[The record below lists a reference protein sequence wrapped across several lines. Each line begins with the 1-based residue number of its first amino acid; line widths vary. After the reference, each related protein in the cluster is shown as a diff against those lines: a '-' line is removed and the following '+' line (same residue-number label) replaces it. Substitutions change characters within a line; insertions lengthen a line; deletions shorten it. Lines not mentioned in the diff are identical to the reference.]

1 MAAPVTA
8 CCLRFSRPVQYANR
22 TELSRQLL
30 SRLNCDAFLIRY
42 LGSGQKLLAKH
53 SVNSQGDQP
62 ADIPVDK
69 LKITYS
75 RSSGPGGQHV
85 NKVNTKAEVR
95 FHVQTAE
102 WISDEVRKE
111 ILFKNKTRIN
121 KVGELIVTSEV
132 SRSQQ
137 RNLDDCL
144 QKISEIISEASQRPP
159 EPSAEDLA
167 LRAKRLEKRNL
178 ARLKQKKM
186 HSSTKQARQVN
197 FD

>member
-1 MAAPVTA
+1 MAAPVA
-8 CCLRFSRPVQYANR
+8 CLCFSRYLQFANR
-22 TELSRQLL
+22 AELSGQTLF
-30 SRLNCDAFLIRY
+30 RLNCHIFLIRH
-42 LGSGQKLLAKH
+42 LGGGQKLLAKH
-53 SVNSQGDQP
+53 WDNLQGP
-62 ADIPVDK
+62 PVDIRVDK
-69 LKITYS
+69 LKVSYS

-102 WISDEVRKE
+102 WIPEDVRKE
-111 ILFKNKTRIN
+111 ILLQNKTRLN
-121 KVGELIVTSEV
+121 KAGELIVTSEV

-137 RNLDDCL
+137 KNLDHCV

-159 EPSAEDLA
+159 EPSAEDLT

-178 ARLKQKKM
+178 ERLKQKKI